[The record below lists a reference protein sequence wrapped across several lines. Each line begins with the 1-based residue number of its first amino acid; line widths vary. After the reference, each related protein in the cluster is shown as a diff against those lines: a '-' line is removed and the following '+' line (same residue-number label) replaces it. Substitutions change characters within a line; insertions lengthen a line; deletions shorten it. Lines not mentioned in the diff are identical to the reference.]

1 MPTKTADAIWK
12 GSLPEGTGHL
22 KTQSGALNVDYGWK
36 ARSSDAPGT
45 NPEELIAA
53 AHAGCFSMAL
63 SHILG
68 GAGHTPTEIK
78 THAAVLF
85 DKEGDGFA
93 IKSIKL
99 TTEAKIPGISEAD
112 FKKFADM
119 AKGGCPVSKAL
130 ASVPITLDAKLS
142 A

>member
-1 MPTKTADAIWK
+1 MPTKTAEAVWK

-22 KTQSGALNVDYGWK
+22 KTQSGALDVDYGWK

-68 GAGHTPTEIK
+68 GAGKTPTQIK
-78 THAAVLF
+78 TKAAVLF

-93 IKSIKL
+93 IKSIAL
-99 TTEAKIPGISEAD
+99 TTEASVPGLTAD
-112 FKKFADM
+112 EFLKFADM
-119 AKGGCPVSKAL
+119 AKSGCPVSKAL
-130 ASVPITLDAKLS
+130 SAVKITLDAKLV
-142 A
+142 